1 MQILAQSSK
10 NPYFSYSLDAIGEAK
25 WFCWSLNAYPL
36 KRPSYPLWTEL
47 QAIFFEWWCRFP
59 RETTDLWMQRINVP
73 SQGCL
78 SAQRHFS
85 VLSSHVHTPSF
96 YVHRFQDWKCHRC
109 FTLPV
114 NDEACYKGWSDY
126 KNSWECPAHKKVFCP
141 FCYIQD
147 PLKCNNSEFRQS
159 AL

>member
-1 MQILAQSSK
+1 MFLRCICMQILAQSSK

-47 QAIFFEWWCRFP
+47 QAIFFEWWCHFP

-96 YVHRFQDWKCHRC
+96 YVHRFQDWKCHR
-109 FTLPV
+109 FLPCLSTTKLV
-114 NDEACYKGWSDY
+114 TKDEVTTRTAESVLLTKRY
-126 KNSWECPAHKKVFCP
+126 
-141 FCYIQD
+141 
-147 PLKCNNSEFRQS
+147 S
-159 AL
+159 APSAIFKTH